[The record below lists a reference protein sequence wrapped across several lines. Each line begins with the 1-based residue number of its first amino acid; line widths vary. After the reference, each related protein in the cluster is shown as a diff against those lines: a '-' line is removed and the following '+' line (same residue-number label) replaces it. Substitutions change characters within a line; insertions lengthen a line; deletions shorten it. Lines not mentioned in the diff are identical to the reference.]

1 MVVYVLLSRYYLHI
15 SLSYVS
21 IFLLNETAFENQ
33 QDIHVTCDHQYRL
46 QILYF
51 LDPNEDE

>member
-1 MVVYVLLSRYYLHI
+1 MVVYVLLSRYYLHA
-15 SLSYVS
+15 SLSYIS